1 MNIKQGNLVSQGF
14 RVAAVIFTACGCAL
28 AQYGGGT
35 GGSGATGGTYTPGSR
50 SYGHGAA
57 IAGIAGGAAGAGLLF
72 YALHHRRA
80 AVVGCVSSDGKTLN
94 AENSKHSYQ
103 LTGTSVTAGNRVS
116 VVGKKTKDGSG
127 IDQLEILSVKKDYGQ
142 CQAQQ
147 ASLTLTKN

>member
-1 MNIKQGNLVSQGF
+1 MKMKQGNLVSQGF

-28 AQYGGGT
+28 AQYGGT

-57 IAGIAGGAAGAGLLF
+57 IAGIAGGVAGAGLLF
-72 YALHHRRA
+72 YALHHRHA

-116 VVGKKTKDGSG
+116 VVGKKTKDASG
-127 IDQLEILSVKKDYGQ
+127 IDQLDVLSVKKDYGQ

-147 ASLTLTKN
+147 ASLTVTQN